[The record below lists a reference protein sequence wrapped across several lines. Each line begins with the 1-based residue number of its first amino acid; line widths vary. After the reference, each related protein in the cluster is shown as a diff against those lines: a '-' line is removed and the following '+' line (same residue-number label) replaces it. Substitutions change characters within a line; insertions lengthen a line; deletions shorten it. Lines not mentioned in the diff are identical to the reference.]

1 MRGEKEALVPNKA
14 AASAALRSMPA
25 GMLDTS
31 ALDVLKSTN
40 WAVGNSRT
48 IKSTVATSLNGTKRT
63 NWITGKGG
71 VASRTDAGQRR
82 EGV

>member
-1 MRGEKEALVPNKA
+1 
-14 AASAALRSMPA
+14 MPA

-48 IKSTVATSLNGTKRT
+48 IKSTVATSLNAHEAHELDKR
-63 NWITGKGG
+63 GRAEEG
-71 VASRTDAGQRR
+71 DAGQRR